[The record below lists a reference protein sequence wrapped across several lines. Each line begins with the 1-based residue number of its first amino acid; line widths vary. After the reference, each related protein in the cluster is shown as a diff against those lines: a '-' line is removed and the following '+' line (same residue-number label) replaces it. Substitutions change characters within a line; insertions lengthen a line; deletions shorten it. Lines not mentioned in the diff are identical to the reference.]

1 MSQPVR
7 LERTLLN
14 KVLCWVMLIASATM
28 VASCANNL
36 PPPPAYAAQNSLYHI
51 GPGDGLYIFVWENRD
66 LSTAVT
72 VRPDGRIS
80 FPLVNDVLAAGKTPT
95 QLSRDIQRRLAKY
108 VKDPVVTV
116 MVNNFI
122 GEYSEQIRVVG
133 EAAKP
138 AALPYRKG
146 MSVLDVMIAVGGLT
160 QYADGNRST
169 LVRTVGR
176 GIKETYA
183 LPLDRLLKDGDIS
196 VNVPLEPGDII
207 VIPQTFF

>member
-1 MSQPVR
+1 VLVGALLIGSG
-7 LERTLLN
+7 LTL
-14 KVLCWVMLIASATM
+14 
-28 VASCANNL
+28 ASCASL
-36 PPPPAYAAQNSLYHI
+36 PAAPSYAAQNTLYRI
-51 GPGDGLYIFVWENRD
+51 GPGDGLYIFVWENKD
-66 LSTAVT
+66 LSTSVT

-108 VKDPVVTV
+108 VKEPVVTV
-116 MVNNFI
+116 MVNNFV
-122 GEYSEQIRVVG
+122 GEYSEQIRIVG
-133 EAAKP
+133 EATKP
-138 AALPYRKG
+138 SAIPYRKG
-146 MSVLDVMIAVGGLT
+146 MSVLDVMITVGGLT
-160 QYADGNRST
+160 QYADGNRAT

-176 GIKETYA
+176 GIKEVYG

>member
-1 MSQPVR
+1 VQ
-7 LERTLLN
+7 
-14 KVLCWVMLIASATM
+14 
-28 VASCANNL
+28 
-36 PPPPAYAAQNSLYHI
+36 QNSLYRI
-51 GPGDGLYIFVWENRD
+51 GPGDGLYVFVWENRD
-66 LSTAVT
+66 LSTSVT
-72 VRPDGRIS
+72 VRPDGRVS

-116 MVNNFI
+116 MVNNFV
-122 GEYSEQIRVVG
+122 GEYSEQIRIVG
-133 EAAKP
+133 EATKP
-138 AALPYRKG
+138 SAIPYRKG
-146 MSVLDVMIAVGGLT
+146 MSILDVMIAVGGLT

-176 GIKETYA
+176 GIKEVYG